1 MAYIENTAF
10 EARITNNEFNELCNV
25 TGLFQTSGEN
35 DVCSAGFLCV
45 RNGQLPNEGFPGV
58 LNENAWYMN
67 AATAAA
73 NANDVIYASNTYD
86 NQLLGFGDNNYYIGR
101 KTLGLPIPQ
110 GRRGTFTVIVFDNQ
124 HVYRFG
130 EGNINGAVGEN
141 TFFTI
146 ANGLLVPAEEAPTTV
161 GALYFELRGTG
172 NFVEGVR
179 NSFGYYDLV
188 ARKVEAATA

>member
-25 TGLFQTSGEN
+25 TGLFQTEGEN

-58 LNENAWYMN
+58 LNENAWYMK
-67 AATAAA
+67 AAPASV
-73 NANDVIYASNTYD
+73 NANEVIYASNTYETQMASFRGND
-86 NQLLGFGDNNYYIGR
+86 YYIGR
-101 KTLGLPIPQ
+101 ATLGLPIPK

-124 HVYRFG
+124 HAYRFG

-141 TFFTI
+141 KFFTI
-146 ANGLLVPAEEAPTTV
+146 SDGLLVPAAAAPTAV
-161 GALYFELRGTG
+161 GSLYFELRGSED
-172 NFVEGVR
+172 FVEGVR
-179 NSFGYYDLV
+179 NSFGGYDLV